1 MCTFIL
7 ASVVTSLCCRFSST
21 ANFDYFKNQA
31 KLHQLYGKV
40 TDNQYV
46 VSSSVSSWYE
56 DYITW
61 AKTNKASG
69 YFEERKCRF

>member
-1 MCTFIL
+1 M
-7 ASVVTSLCCRFSST
+7 ASVVTSLCSRFSST
-21 ANFDYFKNQA
+21 ANFDYFENQA

-61 AKTNKASG
+61 AKTNKDSR
-69 YFEERKCRF
+69 YFYQRKCRF